1 MKSWWTR
8 NVMDRFESLLIAL
21 VVLAL
26 VVLFLVLLAAQSAR
40 A

>member
-8 NVMDRFESLLIAL
+8 KVLDRIEACLIAA
-21 VVLAL
+21 VMLAL